1 MIAAYSLSHNSYLS
15 TPTLLQPVAPAK
27 TRRIAAALAIPSTF
41 RASNMIGAIT
51 SKNEYVRAVNADGV
65 AILEATATWCPQCR
79 TMAPVLDQLATK
91 YPNAR
96 FYSFDVDATPDIA
109 QELGVRQMPTFS
121 VFKDGDLHVGVT
133 GAKPKDLED
142 AIKEVYVE

>member
-1 MIAAYSLSHNSYLS
+1 MIATIMSKTEYL
-15 TPTLLQPVAPAK
+15 
-27 TRRIAAALAIPSTF
+27 
-41 RASNMIGAIT
+41 
-51 SKNEYVRAVNADGV
+51 RAVNADGV
-65 AILEATATWCPQCR
+65 AILEATAAWCPQCR
-79 TMAPVLDQLATK
+79 TMAPVLEQLVSK

-96 FYSFDVDATPDIA
+96 FYAFDVDATPDVA

-142 AIKEVYVE
+142 AIKEVYTE